1 MKNKFKVALI
11 GCGVISDNH
20 LIPLISNP
28 SVELVGLCDIN
39 RERAEQKLIK
49 HGLSI
54 PVYTDY
60 IEMLDSLE
68 LDSIHI
74 ATPHYLHCEM
84 TLEALKRNVNV
95 FLEKPM
101 CISEDEIEKMLA
113 AERESLAKVCVCF
126 QNRLNP
132 STIFAKQIC
141 EKDGGAISAYGS
153 LFWHRD
159 DAYYA
164 QDAWRG
170 KMKTEGGGVMINQA
184 IHTIDLLHIIMGK
197 PISVTATK
205 SNHSL
210 KGTIDVE
217 DSCEGLILFEGGG
230 QANFY
235 ATNSYRG
242 LDNNYVYIVTKNHKI
257 EIRRDHIYLDD
268 VRIDDENGEIPLMG
282 KAVYGIGHRELI
294 NRFYE
299 AIKNRSEMPVS
310 LESAQWA
317 VRIILAAY
325 KSNDTPIKI

>member
-113 AERESLAKVCVCF
+113 AERS
-126 QNRLNP
+126 
-132 STIFAKQIC
+132 
-141 EKDGGAISAYGS
+141 
-153 LFWHRD
+153 
-159 DAYYA
+159 
-164 QDAWRG
+164 
-170 KMKTEGGGVMINQA
+170 
-184 IHTIDLLHIIMGK
+184 
-197 PISVTATK
+197 
-205 SNHSL
+205 
-210 KGTIDVE
+210 
-217 DSCEGLILFEGGG
+217 
-230 QANFY
+230 
-235 ATNSYRG
+235 
-242 LDNNYVYIVTKNHKI
+242 
-257 EIRRDHIYLDD
+257 
-268 VRIDDENGEIPLMG
+268 
-282 KAVYGIGHRELI
+282 
-294 NRFYE
+294 
-299 AIKNRSEMPVS
+299 
-310 LESAQWA
+310 
-317 VRIILAAY
+317 
-325 KSNDTPIKI
+325 